1 MEEIAEASANGDN
14 EKIISII
21 HKEGQLD
28 LEVSSPKVRDY
39 LVRMLNK
46 LFTLEKT
53 RAAEG
58 GSSAPPPGRSKDKEK
73 KSSKSSSS
81 RRGGGG
87 AAEEEDRGTRRG
99 GRIQVSQVKL
109 LAEHCYSMTDEQ
121 IDEMVSAKIP
131 THSRWESYQ
140 EFKDKINRR
149 DELIR

>member
-1 MEEIAEASANGDN
+1 MYHVN
-14 EKIISII
+14 
-21 HKEGQLD
+21 Q
-28 LEVSSPKVRDY
+28 VRDY

-46 LFTLEKT
+46 LFSVEKN
-53 RAAEG
+53 RAAD
-58 GSSAPPPGRSKDKEK
+58 PDSKA
-73 KSSKSSSS
+73 SSSS
-81 RRGGGG
+81 AADKPKKERKEKSSRSDRAADDDRGAGGG
-87 AAEEEDRGTRRG
+87 RRG

-121 IDEMVSAKIP
+121 IEEMVSAKIP

>member
-1 MEEIAEASANGDN
+1 LLAN
-14 EKIISII
+14 S
-21 HKEGQLD
+21 HTHHSLTFVVVCRLFPTPQ
-28 LEVSSPKVRDY
+28 VRDY

-46 LFTLEKT
+46 LFTLEKN
-53 RAAEG
+53 RAADPEASKGSEKPKKERKEKSSRSDRDG
-58 GSSAPPPGRSKDKEK
+58 GSSK
-73 KSSKSSSS
+73 
-81 RRGGGG
+81 
-87 AAEEEDRGTRRG
+87 G

-121 IDEMVSAKIP
+121 IEEMVSAKIP